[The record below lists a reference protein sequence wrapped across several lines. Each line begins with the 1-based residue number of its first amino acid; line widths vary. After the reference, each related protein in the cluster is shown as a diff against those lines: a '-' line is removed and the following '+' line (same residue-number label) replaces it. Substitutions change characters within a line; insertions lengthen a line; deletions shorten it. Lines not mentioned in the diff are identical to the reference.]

1 MYRAQDY
8 DQLQMNEILTEL
20 FKTIID
26 LIRKIPRNVF
36 PYAHPIAD
44 YIIKLLNSKDSD

>member
-1 MYRAQDY
+1 
-8 DQLQMNEILTEL
+8 MNEILIEL

-26 LIRKIPRNVF
+26 LIRKIPKNVF

-44 YIIKLLNSKDSD
+44 YIIKLLNSKDS

>member
-1 MYRAQDY
+1 
-8 DQLQMNEILTEL
+8 MNEILIEL

-26 LIRKIPRNVF
+26 LIRKIPKNIF

-44 YIIKLLNSKDSD
+44 YIIKLLNCKDS